1 MTGHCRETKRWVCGT
16 FYKQAYGNCPPPPHL
31 DEVGDA
37 VLEAG
42 DELERKSQRVDELR
56 RVGAGLEQGG
66 EHLGH
71 EGEHGGAERL
81 DHAVHNGE
89 QAAPHAAMAREG
101 PRDAHRHLHRACGEE
116 RSR

>member
-1 MTGHCRETKRWVCGT
+1 MELSIN
-16 FYKQAYGNCPPPPHL
+16 KQTAIAPPPHL

-37 VLEAG
+37 ILEAG

-81 DHAVHNGE
+81 DHAVHKGK
-89 QAAPHAAMAREG
+89 QATPHAAMARKG
-101 PRDAHRHLHRACGEE
+101 AGDAHRHLHRAWRGE